1 MRAPPSSPTSLTDY
15 VVAVAIRRSLE
26 DGESVEGA
34 VRGDDLD
41 VDTVGDDLA
50 LLLELMELVLG
61 VLGEAELDG

>member
-1 MRAPPSSPTSLTDY
+1 M
-15 VVAVAIRRSLE
+15 RSLE
-26 DGESVEGA
+26 DSESVEGA